1 MQEMQLTKIQ
11 QKHVDSTPPAFR
23 AEMAGYLADCVD
35 VVIHLQDAVP
45 DVGRFAVAVRDSGF
59 WVDCCVTKEDA
70 ALLATQ
76 LGLRVVS

>member
-1 MQEMQLTKIQ
+1 MMQLTSSQK
-11 QKHVDSTPPAFR
+11 KHVDSTPPVFR
-23 AEMAGYLADCVD
+23 AEMAGFLADCVD

-59 WVDCCVTKEDA
+59 WIDCCDTKEEA